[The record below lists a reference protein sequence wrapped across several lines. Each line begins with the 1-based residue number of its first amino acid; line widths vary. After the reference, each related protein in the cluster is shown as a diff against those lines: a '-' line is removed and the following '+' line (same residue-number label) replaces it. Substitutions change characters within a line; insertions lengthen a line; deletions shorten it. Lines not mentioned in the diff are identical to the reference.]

1 MVQHFPFRPSARD
14 DAPLAGFTELFAPNG
29 RLDAFFTQFVRPYVD
44 TTQKTWRLRDPAGT
58 QAPVTAEGV
67 AAFQRAQAIR
77 DIFFGFGGSEPR
89 LHFALRPGPLD
100 PGAHQVTLDFGGIT
114 TSWTQTG
121 PTSVALLDWPFP
133 TGVNDVHVV
142 FDPPSDGPELQQSG
156 PWALFRLL
164 KEARLDRSGNGN
176 TVTLQQG
183 ERQAR
188 FDLPLAAGTARSP
201 FDPELLASFKCPV
214 LRP

>member
-1 MVQHFPFRPSARD
+1 MATSRSFPALPPAISSTCTRLNTWPGAISRRAVPSRS
-14 DAPLAGFTELFAPNG
+14 
-29 RLDAFFTQFVRPYVD
+29 RS
-44 TTQKTWRLRDPAGT
+44 
-58 QAPVTAEGV
+58 
-67 AAFQRAQAIR
+67 I
-77 DIFFGFGGSEPR
+77 
-89 LHFALRPGPLD
+89 ALRPGPLD